1 MKTSKRK
8 ANHPDQ
14 NAPVIHSPKL
24 PPTLEQIR
32 QRAHEIYQARGDAP
46 GRELD
51 DWLQAERE
59 LKTKMGQL
67 AEENP
72 ANPHLSQD

>member
-1 MKTSKRK
+1 MRTSKRK
-8 ANHPDQ
+8 ASERYQ
-14 NAPVIHSPKL
+14 SAPTIHSPKL

-32 QRAHEIYQARGDAP
+32 QRAHEIYLARGSAA

-59 LKTKMGQL
+59 LQAGKPFST
-67 AEENP
+67 
-72 ANPHLSQD
+72 D